1 MLLCQ
6 TNKPSIRWFPS
17 SLRLLRRWFLSDSQ
31 TVWWLMDGWTDGWGG
46 GGMSGGEKEMIEA
59 INISSILIK
68 ASLWNKSM

>member
-31 TVWWLMDGWTDGWGG
+31 TVWRLMDGRIDGRMDGWMGWRRDEWRREG
-46 GGMSGGEKEMIEA
+46 DDRG
-59 INISSILIK
+59 NQYF
-68 ASLWNKSM
+68 